1 MKVVNEIDLH
11 ALIRLVDDP
20 DESVYTQVRNT
31 IMEFGSDAIPFL
43 ENSLDNLDYEL
54 IFHERIQRIVQ
65 DIHFEEIK
73 RKLVQWSHSSDKDLI
88 EGALIVANYQYKD
101 LDDTSVYTF
110 IDQLKRSIWLE
121 LNDHQTAF
129 EKVKIINRVFFD
141 LFHFQGD
148 TKNYHLP
155 SNSFIN
161 DVIDFKKGNPLSLS
175 ILYSQIAQSLGVPI
189 YGVNLPNHFILAFMD
204 ENGSNHYL
212 SSHDEF
218 GVLFYINPFS
228 KGSILDSSAIKD
240 FLKGLQLPFERD
252 YFEPC
257 SNTTVIRRMITNL
270 IGAFQQVGNSKKVSE
285 LDELRKVLD

>member
-1 MKVVNEIDLH
+1 MVNEIDLH

-73 RKLVQWSHSSDKDLI
+73 RKLVEWSHSSDKDLI

-121 LNDHQTAF
+121 FNDNQTAF

-148 TKNYHLP
+148 TKNYNLP

-175 ILYSQIAQSLGVPI
+175 ILYSQVAQSLGVPI

-204 ENGSNHYL
+204 ENGSNQYL

>member
-1 MKVVNEIDLH
+1 MKVINEIDLH

-73 RKLVQWSHSSDKDLI
+73 QKLVQWSHSSDKDLI

-129 EKVKIINRVFFD
+129 EKVKIINRVFVVRQD
-141 LFHFQGD
+141 
-148 TKNYHLP
+148 
-155 SNSFIN
+155 
-161 DVIDFKKGNPLSLS
+161 
-175 ILYSQIAQSLGVPI
+175 
-189 YGVNLPNHFILAFMD
+189 LPN
-204 ENGSNHYL
+204 
-212 SSHDEF
+212 
-218 GVLFYINPFS
+218 
-228 KGSILDSSAIKD
+228 
-240 FLKGLQLPFERD
+240 
-252 YFEPC
+252 
-257 SNTTVIRRMITNL
+257 
-270 IGAFQQVGNSKKVSE
+270 
-285 LDELRKVLD
+285 

>member
-1 MKVVNEIDLH
+1 M
-11 ALIRLVDDP
+11 
-20 DESVYTQVRNT
+20 
-31 IMEFGSDAIPFL
+31 
-43 ENSLDNLDYEL
+43 
-54 IFHERIQRIVQ
+54 
-65 DIHFEEIK
+65 
-73 RKLVQWSHSSDKDLI
+73 
-88 EGALIVANYQYKD
+88 
-101 LDDTSVYTF
+101 
-110 IDQLKRSIWLE
+110 
-121 LNDHQTAF
+121 
-129 EKVKIINRVFFD
+129 
-141 LFHFQGD
+141 
-148 TKNYHLP
+148 
-155 SNSFIN
+155 
-161 DVIDFKKGNPLSLS
+161 SLS
-175 ILYSQIAQSLGVPI
+175 ILYSQVAQSLGVPI

-240 FLKGLQLPFERD
+240 FLKGLQLPFERY